1 MEVDVNNSEESIAN
15 INNNNNNENE
25 SNGCGGYRGGFRGG
39 KQFNNNIN
47 TSNNSRQVGNDNKN
61 ASNNNNNNSN
71 SNNNYG
77 QQRYIN
83 VQCFGCNKT
92 GHRFSHCWSIDDAK
106 RSEIQKNISSYMNRS
121 KTDTLSSA
129 QPAHTNSQG
138 SRQ

>member
-1 MEVDVNNSEESIAN
+1 MH
-15 INNNNNNENE
+15 
-25 SNGCGGYRGGFRGG
+25 
-39 KQFNNNIN
+39 NNIN
-47 TSNNSRQVGNDNKN
+47 TNSISKQMGNDNKN
-61 ASNNNNNNSN
+61 ANNNNNNNTN
-71 SNNNYG
+71 SNNNYE
-77 QQRYIN
+77 QKRYIN